1 MTNSLISSLAGLP
14 EPARASILS
23 SLTEEEAADLVYDW
37 ALWARPA
44 QLPPPGDWRIWL
56 VLAGRGFGKTRTG
69 AEFIRAGAEREGC
82 RRMGLLGS
90 TAADVRDVMV
100 EGESGLLAISPPW
113 NRPKYEPSKRRLT
126 WPNGAIA
133 TTYSADEPDRLR
145 GPQHDRLWA
154 DEVAAWRYPDAW
166 DMAMLGLRLGN
177 DPRAIVTTTPK
188 RTALMRELLKMQG
201 VARTGGSTYENRANL
216 AGAFVEQ
223 IITKYEGTRLGRQEL
238 MAEMLDDVE
247 GALWTWGLIEKS
259 RIEQAPP
266 LRRVVVGVD
275 PSATSGD
282 DSDETGIVV
291 AGIGSDGVIYILA
304 DRSLRG
310 RPAEWAAAAI
320 RAYHEYEA
328 DRVVVEKNN
337 GGEMVEHTIH
347 SLDPTI
353 PTKLVWASRGKLTR
367 AEPISALYEQ
377 GKVRHV
383 EAFPALEDQ
392 MTTWVPGEDSPDRM
406 DALVWAATELSGGK
420 TFKVLFEA

>member
-1 MTNSLISSLAGLP
+1 
-14 EPARASILS
+14 
-23 SLTEEEAADLVYDW
+23 
-37 ALWARPA
+37 
-44 QLPPPGDWRIWL
+44 
-56 VLAGRGFGKTRTG
+56 
-69 AEFIRAGAEREGC
+69 
-82 RRMGLLGS
+82 MGLLGS